1 MFQPIAI
8 IGRAC
13 LLPGA
18 HTPAELWKLV
28 SERRVA
34 LGPVPDRHWRA
45 GRERMLSSGV
55 CVTDVGGVIRGFEK
69 IWDPPAFPSMP
80 NFYLHIG
87 LAERFVRR
95 VEREDPAGFAAHRGK
110 PVMYLAN
117 HQVAVESILANI
129 LLSAL
134 SALPIKVVAKK
145 EHRVGAK

>member
-55 CVTDVGGVIRGFEK
+55 CATDVGGVIRGFEK
-69 IWDPPAFPSMP
+69 IWDPSRFP
-80 NFYLHIG
+80 ID
-87 LAERFVRR
+87 AE
-95 VEREDPAGFAAHRGK
+95 
-110 PVMYLAN
+110 
-117 HQVAVESILANI
+117 
-129 LLSAL
+129 LLSAHRPRKEIR
-134 SALPIKVVAKK
+134 SAC
-145 EHRVGAK
+145 GT